1 MMKKTALL
9 VNILLLTLLSI
20 SNVSADTPVPPGQ
33 VYVVEPGD
41 WLSNL
46 AREFYND
53 AQGWPAIVNATNAK
67 AATDN
72 SFATI
77 ANPNL
82 LRTGQKLWIPTD
94 ATYTSYTALVP
105 TNDTSTTVG
114 RVLTS
119 GEQNTVRY
127 FNTIRERP
135 PLLVNFLTQMPKG
148 GDLHIH
154 LSGSIYAET
163 YVEWAAEDGLCI
175 DEATM
180 VVSAASCGTGG
191 RPASDALTDDVFYR
205 EIVDAWSMRNWH
217 LSGQSGHDHFFDT
230 FGEFDQAADARVP
243 DMFVQVITRAATEHV
258 SYLELMVTLTDRTP
272 REIVAQ
278 VGWSDDWPAVRDT
291 MLANGLADA
300 TEGSRQAIDRVETA
314 YREMMGCDT
323 DHAEPACDV
332 EVRYIHQVKR
342 YREPPDMFADMLAAF
357 ELVVADP
364 RVVSLNLVAPED
376 GRIAMRDYSLHMQML
391 GYLHQVYPDVPVT
404 LHAGELNLGLV
415 PPEELRYHVREA
427 VQVAQAARIGHGIDI
442 MYEDSA
448 FELLGEMAERE
459 VLVEICLSSNDVI
472 LGITGKDHPLSIY
485 IEHDVPV
492 ALATDD
498 LGIARSNMMHEY
510 QKAVEEQELDYLQL
524 KTMTRASLEYAFVE
538 GDSLWADFDNL
549 VPVSDCAGIT
559 WNITQPSTDCQQ
571 FLDENLQ
578 AQLQWELETDLWEFE
593 NTCCTR

>member
-1 MMKKTALL
+1 MKKIPLL
-9 VNILLLTLLSI
+9 TMILLLTLLSI
-20 SNVSADTPVPPGQ
+20 HNVSADTPVPPGQ
-33 VYVVEPGD
+33 EYVVKSGD
-41 WLSNL
+41 WLSKL
-46 AREFYND
+46 STEFYDD
-53 AQGWPAIVNATNAK
+53 AQNWPAIVEGTNAK
-67 AATDN
+67 ATTDN
-72 SFATI
+72 SFVTI
-77 ANPNL
+77 VNPNL
-82 LRTGQKLWIPTD
+82 LRVGQKLWIPTD
-94 ATYTSYTALVP
+94 ATYTSQTAIVP
-105 TNDTSTTVG
+105 TSETSASVG
-114 RVLTS
+114 RAMTS
-119 GEQNTVRY
+119 GEQNTVSY
-127 FNTIRERP
+127 FNTIRESP

-163 YVEWAAEDGLCI
+163 YIEWAAEDGLCI

-180 VVSAASCGTGG
+180 VVSTASCDAGG
-191 RPASDALTDDVFYR
+191 RPASDALTDSVFHR
-205 EIVDAWSMRNWH
+205 EIVDAWSMRNWE

-230 FGEFDQAADARVP
+230 FGEFDEAADARVP
-243 DMFVQVITRAATEHV
+243 DMFVQVITRAAREHV

-278 VGWSDDWPAVRDT
+278 VGWSDDWPTVRDAI
-291 MLANGLADA
+291 LANGLAETNEATRRIIDA
-300 TEGSRQAIDRVETA
+300 VEA
-314 YREMMGCDT
+314 EYQQMMGCDT
-323 DHAEPACDV
+323 DPAPPACDV

-357 ELVVADP
+357 ELVLADP

-376 GRIAMRDYSLHMQML
+376 GVVATRDYSLHMQML
-391 GYLHQVYPDVPVT
+391 GYLHQEYPDVPVT

-427 VQVAQAARIGHGIDI
+427 VQVAQAARIGHGVDI
-442 MYEDSA
+442 MYEDGA

-459 VLVEICLSSNDVI
+459 VLVEICLSSNDTI

-524 KTMTRASLEYAFVE
+524 KTMARASLEYAFVQ

-559 WNITQPSTDCQQ
+559 WNVAEISTSCQQ

-578 AQLQWELETDLWEFE
+578 AQLQWELEADLWEFE
-593 NTCCTR
+593 NTCCTQ